1 MVSTKWAYHK
11 ERSFVSNYLIFLKIL
26 SKFKNFLYQ
35 QPKYPYWCNNDPNAH
50 IGTFCRL
57 WSFIWR
63 YFFPV
68 SILKDFPLQILIIFK
83 KRWWDFV
90 SFTFHFPF
98 WKMKKIKI
106 FVKRREK
113 FSTNVRLS
121 QKLSA
126 QIE

>member
-1 MVSTKWAYHK
+1 MVSTKWAYHM
-11 ERSFVSNYLIFLKIL
+11 ERSFVSNYLIFSKIL
-26 SKFKNFLYQ
+26 FQFKNLLYQ
-35 QPKYPYWCNNDPNAH
+35 QPKYPFWCTNDPNAH

-57 WSFIWR
+57 WSFMWWC
-63 YFFPV
+63 FFPV
-68 SILKDFPLQILIIFK
+68 SILKDFPLQILIILK
-83 KRWWDFV
+83 KRWWVFV

-113 FSTNVRLS
+113 FSTNVRFS